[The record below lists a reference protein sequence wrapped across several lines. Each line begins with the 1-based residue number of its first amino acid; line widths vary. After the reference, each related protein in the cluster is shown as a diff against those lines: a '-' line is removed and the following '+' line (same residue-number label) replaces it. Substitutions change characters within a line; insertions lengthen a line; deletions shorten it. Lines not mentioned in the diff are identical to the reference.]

1 MAFYDADNIYVPCG
15 FDRVVKSNIQYLIDT
30 HSNRIIKQL
39 QDLRLKLRVLEIIED
54 LKAGNRIKKLVEMST
69 TEAVSYI
76 AKAYKTTEDV
86 ASKVFQKPLSYL
98 TKAHVQEIIDL
109 QNEIKAL
116 EDDQSDIFEFLIKK
130 YRDIRK
136 DIKKQLEKQK
146 LDA

>member
-1 MAFYDADNIYVPCG
+1 M
-15 FDRVVKSNIQYLIDT
+15 
-30 HSNRIIKQL
+30 
-39 QDLRLKLRVLEIIED
+39 
-54 LKAGNRIKKLVEMST
+54 KAGNRIKKLVEMST
-69 TEAVSYI
+69 AEAVSYI

-116 EDDQSDIFEFLIKK
+116 EDDQGDIFEFLIKK
-130 YRDIRK
+130 YKDIRK